1 MGFGGLVQT
10 VDGRN
15 ELAKAELGE
24 RFQFMAVSLGDGQL
38 QGTVSGRSSLVNEIM
53 QLPISKIKRDGS
65 DVILECDFNSRS
77 APKAFYLR
85 EIGIIANE
93 KLCFYDNAGADAEYI
108 DPDSSAI
115 VKQKRMRFVL
125 AISSSINLSVTLDE
139 GLYALEDDLKAHTE
153 NGGTHITPEE
163 RSKWNAKQ
171 DAMTVDSTLSST
183 SKNPVQNRAVK
194 AALDGKAGT
203 GHTHSAASATAAGFL
218 SAADKRKLDGID
230 ENANNYT
237 HPSTHPASMVS
248 QDATHRFVTDA
259 EKQAW
264 DALYAQLVEYTD
276 GAIARLIGS
285 APPTLDTLKEIADA
299 IAENRDVEQA
309 LNEAIGKKASQA
321 ELDTHT
327 GNNIIHVTATDKQGW
342 NKDIAEREVAF
353 TQAATR
359 ANIVSREKVKVLL
372 GKIRKW
378 FADMKAVAFTGSYTD
393 LINKPEIPSAVRVK
407 GDAEKDYRVGD
418 VNLTAENI
426 GAAAEDGSNAGK
438 FVLKK
443 QGGSPGWDT
452 AYRDLA
458 DYCSYG
464 ATPKYYRIKLPG
476 IQTVGIMLYMEL
488 SFRQSQTEGMGGKLM
503 VAARH
508 TSVAPYT
515 WQNIRC
521 AVSGTLGDNIGVFAS
536 DGMYFYISGGNSYS
550 GISVDR
556 ILAGD
561 TARYHDLSGVEI
573 DTVDSLPETYQTA
586 AVEYTVSK
594 AYLDSHFVPDYISR
608 ESASFSGPGWKK
620 VAVINDGAAA
630 GVPCVV
636 SIKRSYGNT
645 PGEFHRVQFLNCYGR
660 YGFASLA
667 GISHT
672 QLVKKMRLVINA
684 GGKSYIEAYYE
695 GKTGNASDIAIEGAV
710 TVLGPSRYC
719 WEALPLEDDTET
731 PASGTVAA
739 EYGIPANFNVNMLAM
754 KDGSNVDGV
763 WEGLAA
769 GSALGKFDNTNGDL
783 GRKPPSYIGD
793 GRARFRMMRGFKGL
807 DDPPGYMDCLLMNTY
822 RDSTQKY
829 ATALGI
835 LKKEGCPR
843 AYIAVGDASAERWN
857 AQAELVT
864 TANISTVGI
873 ARADEAMGRRIIPD
887 TADKNFSLLAAAG
900 MYGVSG
906 AGGKV
911 SGAPVMDGYGSLN
924 WSIATLD
931 CGRGKKLQAAA
942 AMYDRADDKK
952 PAGVW
957 LRELGHGS
965 WFRIDALGAC
975 RALDV
980 FSGDIELDE
989 TGSQFAWADATD
1001 GFGGNYLKSMGGDG
1015 ESQTKFMHLRT
1026 YGYASDLPGTKFTFV
1041 TEHVITITE
1050 NDYGLDTDAAVGA
1063 PVMAGGRNFGG
1074 IEYCGTTG
1082 NTLNGIALAAKKF
1095 GDQMDAASIHVTK
1108 VEFLYSA

>member
-443 QGGSPGWDT
+443 QGGSPDWDT

-458 DYCSYG
+458 NYCSYG

-594 AYLDSHFVPDYISR
+594 GYLESHFVPDYVKQKGMVLGSV
-608 ESASFSGPGWKK
+608 GWKK
-620 VAVINDGAAA
+620 IAVFSG
-630 GVPCVV
+630 
-636 SIKRSYGNT
+636 
-645 PGEFHRVQFLNCYGR
+645 
-660 YGFASLA
+660 
-667 GISHT
+667 
-672 QLVKKMRLVINA
+672 
-684 GGKSYIEAYYE
+684 
-695 GKTGNASDIAIEGAV
+695 GKTGMASCIIDIKREYMTAKEEYHRFFLCAVYGRCEFVPILDRAESHLITKARVITGAAGKCCLEVYYNYENINHVNLTIENAASTEYNNSETIWNPIDPEND
-710 TVLGPSRYC
+710 TDTPS
-719 WEALPLEDDTET
+719 A
-731 PASGTVAA
+731 GTVAA
-739 EYGIPANFNVNMLAM
+739 EYNIPINFNTTMLAK
-754 KDGSNVDGV
+754 KDGSNVSGA
-763 WEGLAA
+763 WGGLAA
-769 GSALGKFDNTNGDL
+769 GSVLGTYDSGGNL

-793 GRARFRMMRGFKGL
+793 GRAKFRMMRGFKGL
-807 DDPPGYMDCLLMNTY
+807 DDPPSFMDCLLMNTY
-822 RDSTQKY
+822 TDSTQKFV
-829 ATALGI
+829 TALG
-835 LKKEGCPR
+835 LAKTGGAPR
-843 AYIAVGDASAERWN
+843 AYIAAGDASAGEWKS
-857 AQAELVT
+857 QAELVT
-864 TANISTVGI
+864 AGWGGMAGDMRTPVYISDGRAHACHKMQCTRTLFEGVLGYSAGERMLLGGYSEDNQYLETDTGYSNTSYITLRITGGCQVEPKGDRNPRGFVQEVALVRSNNDI
-873 ARADEAMGRRIIPD
+873 AYTCGDPEWMGEDIR
-887 TADKNFSLLAAAG
+887 
-900 MYGVSG
+900 V
-906 AGGKV
+906 
-911 SGAPVMDGYGSLN
+911 PVRDPASSDGYS
-924 WSIATLD
+924 
-931 CGRGKKLQAAA
+931 
-942 AMYDRADDKK
+942 Y
-952 PAGVW
+952 
-957 LRELGHGS
+957 
-965 WFRIDALGAC
+965 
-975 RALDV
+975 
-980 FSGDIELDE
+980 GDIEVKYSPYWNCSS
-989 TGSQFAWADATD
+989 GSSLS
-1001 GFGGNYLKSMGGDG
+1001 NLLYVRVM
-1015 ESQTKFMHLRT
+1015 
-1026 YGYASDLPGTKFTFV
+1026 SDYINIFK
-1041 TEHVITITE
+1041 
-1050 NDYGLDTDAAVGA
+1050 
-1063 PVMAGGRNFGG
+1063 
-1074 IEYCGTTG
+1074 IE
-1082 NTLNGIALAAKKF
+1082 ALF
-1095 GDQMDAASIHVTK
+1095 
-1108 VEFLYSA
+1108 

>member
-1 MGFGGLVQT
+1 MANFQIPGEPGYTEEIRKFETTDPAHADLFNEAFQKLVENDAYLKRKKQDT
-10 VDGRN
+10 
-15 ELAKAELGE
+15 
-24 RFQFMAVSLGDGQL
+24 MAVD
-38 QGTVSGRSSLVNEIM
+38 SSL
-53 QLPISKIKRDGS
+53 S
-65 DVILECDFNSRS
+65 
-77 APKAFYLR
+77 
-85 EIGIIANE
+85 
-93 KLCFYDNAGADAEYI
+93 
-108 DPDSSAI
+108 
-115 VKQKRMRFVL
+115 
-125 AISSSINLSVTLDE
+125 
-139 GLYALEDDLKAHTE
+139 
-153 NGGTHITPEE
+153 GT
-163 RSKWNAKQ
+163 
-171 DAMTVDSTLSST
+171 ST
-183 SKNPVQNRAVK
+183 NPVQNKAVK
-194 AALDGKAGT
+194 AALDGKSST
-203 GHTHSAASATAAGFL
+203 GHTHAAATTTAAGFL
-218 SAADKRKLDGID
+218 SAAAKRKLNGVD

-237 HPSTHPASMVS
+237 HPSTHPATMIS
-248 QDATHRFVTDA
+248 QDTTHRFVTDA

-264 DALYAQLVEYTD
+264 DALYAQLVAYTD
-276 GAIARLIGS
+276 GAIADLIGG
-285 APPTLDTLKEIADA
+285 APATLDTLKEIADA

-418 VNLTAENI
+418 VNLTVENI

-594 AYLDSHFVPDYISR
+594 AYLDSHFVPDYISIKVT
-608 ESASFSGPGWKK
+608 EFMGGIGWKK
-620 VAVINDGAAA
+620 IA
-630 GVPCVV
+630 
-636 SIKRSYGNT
+636 
-645 PGEFHRVQFLNCYGR
+645 
-660 YGFASLA
+660 
-667 GISHT
+667 
-672 QLVKKMRLVINA
+672 VINA
-684 GGKSYIEAYYE
+684 GSVVLESCTVTIRRGFSYNQDETHKIDFICARNKKGFAPIYDMASTHLITKIRCVENADGKCYLEVYYGGTMNNIVEIIVTYASNSYKMGTGVI
-695 GKTGNASDIAIEGAV
+695 KTYNWKAMDI
-710 TVLGPSRYC
+710 
-719 WEALPLEDDTET
+719 EDDTET
-731 PASGTVAA
+731 PGSGTVTAT
-739 EYGIPANFNVNMLAM
+739 YDMPANFNTTMLAM
-754 KDGSNVDGV
+754 ADGSNVNGV

>member
-1 MGFGGLVQT
+1 MANFQIPGEPGYTEEIRKFETTDPAHADLFNEAFQKLVENDAYLKRKKQDT
-10 VDGRN
+10 
-15 ELAKAELGE
+15 
-24 RFQFMAVSLGDGQL
+24 MAVD
-38 QGTVSGRSSLVNEIM
+38 SSL
-53 QLPISKIKRDGS
+53 S
-65 DVILECDFNSRS
+65 
-77 APKAFYLR
+77 
-85 EIGIIANE
+85 
-93 KLCFYDNAGADAEYI
+93 
-108 DPDSSAI
+108 
-115 VKQKRMRFVL
+115 
-125 AISSSINLSVTLDE
+125 
-139 GLYALEDDLKAHTE
+139 
-153 NGGTHITPEE
+153 GT
-163 RSKWNAKQ
+163 
-171 DAMTVDSTLSST
+171 ST
-183 SKNPVQNRAVK
+183 NPVQNKAVK
-194 AALDGKAGT
+194 AALDGKSST
-203 GHTHSAASATAAGFL
+203 GHTHTAATTTAAGFL
-218 SAADKRKLDGID
+218 SAADKRKLNGVD

-237 HPSTHPASMVS
+237 HPSTHPATMIS
-248 QDATHRFVTDA
+248 QDTTHRFVTDA

-264 DALYAQLVEYTD
+264 DALYAQLVAYTD
-276 GAIARLIGS
+276 GAIADLIGG
-285 APPTLDTLKEIADA
+285 APATLDTLKEIADA
-299 IAENRDVEQA
+299 IAANKSTEQA
-309 LNEAIGKKASQA
+309 LNEAVGKKANQT

-443 QGGSPGWDT
+443 QGGNPGWDT

-561 TARYHDLSGVEI
+561 TAGYHDLSGVEI

-594 AYLDSHFVPDYISR
+594 AYLESHFVPDYVSR
-608 ESASFSGPGWKK
+608 KATKFTDHAGWRKIAVLNSTVTPFNSCTVIVRRGYNNNPDETHKINFICNRTYKRFAPVYDTASA
-620 VAVINDGAAA
+620 
-630 GVPCVV
+630 
-636 SIKRSYGNT
+636 
-645 PGEFHRVQFLNCYGR
+645 H
-660 YGFASLA
+660 
-667 GISHT
+667 
-672 QLVKKMRLVINA
+672 LVKKIRSVENA
-684 GGKSYIEAYYE
+684 DGRCYLEVYYDGTME
-695 GKTGNASDIAIEGAV
+695 NAVDIMVTDASAIFCGSIMDAEYRWQAIGI
-710 TVLGPSRYC
+710 
-719 WEALPLEDDTET
+719 EDDTEI
-731 PASGTVAA
+731 PASGTVTAT
-739 EYGIPANFNVNMLAM
+739 YDMPASFNTDMLAM
-754 KDGSNVDGV
+754 ADGSNVNGV
-763 WEGLAA
+763 WGNLSSGTVYGEYTQNG
-769 GSALGKFDNTNGDL
+769 GSQPPAYIPKNRVKFN
-783 GRKPPSYIGD
+783 
-793 GRARFRMMRGFKGL
+793 MMRQFKGL
-807 DDPPGYMDCLLMNTY
+807 PDISGAYMDCMLMDCY
-822 RDSTQKY
+822 EAKDIPCV
-829 ATALGI
+829 TAFGMSKGSAI
-835 LKKEGCPR
+835 PR
-843 AYIAVGDASAERWN
+843 AFIAIGGKGNPTAWN

-1026 YGYASDLPGTKFTFV
+1026 YGYASDLPGTKITFV

-1082 NTLNGIALAAKKF
+1082 NTLNGIALVAKKF